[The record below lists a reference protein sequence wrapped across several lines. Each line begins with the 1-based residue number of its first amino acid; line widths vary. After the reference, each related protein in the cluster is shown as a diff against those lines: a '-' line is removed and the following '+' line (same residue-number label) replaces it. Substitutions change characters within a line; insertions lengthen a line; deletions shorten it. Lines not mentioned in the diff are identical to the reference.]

1 MVNRAL
7 LHRARA
13 PLPDPLPGRGEGR
26 GWVLIRGAGV
36 GRADLGI
43 WAETKGQGVFPDLRP
58 WGARGGP
65 VAVDIPAPWG
75 NAQPMIMTLLQVA
88 AGGAIGAVLRFVVN
102 VGAGRMFGPG
112 LPMGTV
118 IVNVL
123 GSFAMGVL
131 VILLAR
137 KGGNHLAPFLM
148 TGVLGGFTTFSAFSL
163 DALTLW
169 ERGQGMAAAIYVLG
183 SVLLSLAGIVAGLTL
198 ARSLT

>member
-1 MVNRAL
+1 MGGGA
-7 LHRARA
+7 
-13 PLPDPLPGRGEGR
+13 GSGEG
-26 GWVLIRGAGV
+26 GLAGAVERKG
-36 GRADLGI
+36 GRA
-43 WAETKGQGVFPDLRP
+43 V
-58 WGARGGP
+58 
-65 VAVDIPAPWG
+65 VVDIPAPWG
-75 NAQPMIMTLLQVA
+75 NADRMITTLLHVA
-88 AGGAIGAVLRFVVN
+88 AGGAIGAALRYLVN

-112 LPMGTV
+112 FPVGTV

-131 VILLAR
+131 VTVLAR

-169 ERGQGMAAAIYVLG
+169 ERGQGGAAAIYVLG
-183 SVLLSLAGIVAGLTL
+183 SVLLSLAGIGAGLFL